1 MSKTNSENRKHETK
15 WKTRRDEVRWDCD
28 KGVMPDF
35 SFPLWCPGDPS
46 LSSDFSDSASNHFP
60 APAEPPRD
68 DSFHHIHHKD
78 TWEGLSPCGATVHLP
93 EYKYI
98 GKEGFTARTNRWG
111 GNWTQK
117 GCETCLHV
125 CVCFREWRWCLFVK
139 GMLWAGWFDVII
151 YSCDSGLAEEAVLVI
166 HQVLIDTGPG
176 EKRQKATRNEW
187 DQGHWKLKKLNNK
200 KKNNT
205 VN

>member
-1 MSKTNSENRKHETK
+1 MLYNQSLEKEYSKMDEITKHDRRGNETRCWNEARQERDEMQNIRLEMTQDKTWVKQTVKTEN
-15 WKTRRDEVRWDCD
+15 TRRNERQEEMRWDCD

-93 EYKYI
+93 EDKYI

-111 GNWTQK
+111 G
-117 GCETCLHV
+117 
-125 CVCFREWRWCLFVK
+125 
-139 GMLWAGWFDVII
+139 
-151 YSCDSGLAEEAVLVI
+151 
-166 HQVLIDTGPG
+166 
-176 EKRQKATRNEW
+176 
-187 DQGHWKLKKLNNK
+187 
-200 KKNNT
+200 
-205 VN
+205 